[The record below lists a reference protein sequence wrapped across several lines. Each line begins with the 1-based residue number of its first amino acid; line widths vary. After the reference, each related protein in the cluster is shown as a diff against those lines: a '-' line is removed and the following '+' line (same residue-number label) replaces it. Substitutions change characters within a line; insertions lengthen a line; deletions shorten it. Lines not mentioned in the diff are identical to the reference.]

1 MQGGFQLRKWITS
14 FNNLPKHVSEISCPV
29 KLILKAMSKIFLG
42 VEWNVSQYKFIFT
55 FSNIIETAAPLPVTE
70 KML

>member
-14 FNNLPKHVSEISCPV
+14 FNNLPKHVSEISSPV

-42 VEWNVSQYKFIFT
+42 VEWNVS
-55 FSNIIETAAPLPVTE
+55 
-70 KML
+70 